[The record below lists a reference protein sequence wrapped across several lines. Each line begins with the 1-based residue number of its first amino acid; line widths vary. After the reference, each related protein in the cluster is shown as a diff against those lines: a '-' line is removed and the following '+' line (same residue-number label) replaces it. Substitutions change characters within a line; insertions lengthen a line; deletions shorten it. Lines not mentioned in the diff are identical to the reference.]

1 MVRTVIEMWRAI
13 RGTETNNGKHNWR
26 DSSFYYFQ
34 LLTALTTAVQRAFD
48 DDERMSLVCIKLE
61 KLDDKNLG
69 F

>member
-13 RGTETNNGKHNWR
+13 KGE
-26 DSSFYYFQ
+26 
-34 LLTALTTAVQRAFD
+34 QRQIMENIIGVIPHFIISLHAADHKQSDAFD

-61 KLDDKNLG
+61 KLVDKNLG